1 MQEQAQDKQRKTSTR
16 PTLGAPTLAM
26 LTAAYIILVANHSFW
41 ARAFNYF
48 EGMLPIVVLAIGLT
62 ALASAIFVALS
73 FRFITKPVLIFMVL
87 SAAAASWFMDSFG
100 VIINR
105 DMVRNA
111 MQTTPA
117 EAGHLITFGFLRHLL
132 IFAVI
137 PVGLLLW
144 VRIEHRPFFS
154 KLKRNIGL
162 ILLLLVITAAAGL
175 SQARTLSTTSRAHHD
190 LVATLNPFAPI
201 VSVTRYFIGT
211 AKERNIVVEARGL
224 DAKVV
229 PPAEPGAK
237 PRVLIVVAG
246 ETARAENFSL
256 GGYQRETNPELS
268 KLDISYFKDTSS
280 CGTATAVSI
289 PCMFSFFGRGGYSH
303 EKGLSTE
310 NVVDV
315 VAHAGLRIEWWE
327 NNTGDKDVAKR
338 ITQRNFSYEND
349 PRFCVN
355 HECRDE
361 VMLANLDSWLDSVKS
376 DAVLVVHQLGSHGPA
391 YYQRYAD
398 ERRKFTPDC
407 QTAEIANCSREE
419 ITNAYDNTILET
431 DHFLSTIIGK
441 LKAREGNLAT
451 SMLYMSDHGESLGEK
466 GIYLHG
472 APYFIAPSQQTH
484 IPFVLWL
491 GSDTK
496 QTIDTA
502 CLAAKTEEEASHD
515 NLSATVLGLMSIST
529 KEYVS
534 NLDVLASCR
543 NGAKS

>member
-1 MQEQAQDKQRKTSTR
+1 MR
-16 PTLGAPTLAM
+16 PTLGAPTLSM

-48 EGMLPIVVLAIGLT
+48 EGLLPLIVLAIGLT
-62 ALASAIFVALS
+62 SLAAAIFVALS
-73 FRFITKPVLIFMVL
+73 FRFVTKPVLIFMVL
-87 SAAAASWFMDSFG
+87 AAAAASWFMDSFG

-144 VRIEHRPFFS
+144 VKIEHRPFFS
-154 KLKRNIGL
+154 KLKRNLGL
-162 ILLLLVITAAAGL
+162 ILLLLVVTAAAGL

-211 AKERNIVVEARGL
+211 AKERNIVVQARGL
-224 DAKVV
+224 DATV
-229 PPAEPGAK
+229 PPAPPGAK
-237 PRVLIVVAG
+237 PRLLVVVAG

-256 GGYQRETNPELS
+256 GGYQRDTNPELS
-268 KLDISYFKDTSS
+268 KLDISYFTDTSS

-289 PCMFSFFGRGGYSH
+289 PCMFSFFGRGDYSH
-303 EKGLSTE
+303 EKGLGTE

-315 VAHAGLRIEWWE
+315 VAHAGVRIEWWE

-338 ITQRNFSYEND
+338 ITARSYSNEND
-349 PRFCVN
+349 PRFCKD
-355 HECRDE
+355 HECLDE
-361 VMLANLDSWLDSVKS
+361 VMLANMDSWLDSVKS

-391 YYQRYAD
+391 YFQRYTD
-398 ERRKFTPDC
+398 EQRRYTPDC
-407 QTAEIANCSREE
+407 RTAEIANCSREE
-419 ITNAYDNTILET
+419 ITNAYDNTILAT
-431 DHFLSTIIGK
+431 DHFLAAIINK
-441 LKAREGNLAT
+441 LKAREGAIAG
-451 SMLYMSDHGESLGEK
+451 SMIYMSDHGESLGEK

-491 GSDTK
+491 GSETK
-496 QTIDTA
+496 IGIDSA
-502 CLAAKTEEEASHD
+502 CLATRTQEPASHD
-515 NLSATVLGLMSIST
+515 NLSATVLGLMNITT
-529 KEYVS
+529 KEYVRS
-534 NLDVLASCR
+534 LDVLASCR
-543 NGAKS
+543 NDLKS